1 MTAKEKLRMYRDIE
15 LDVEAKLEQRAKMRS
30 IIRRAGKEGERAN
43 ERLRE
48 AEERIQTE
56 IETLFA
62 MQNEVRRAL
71 DNVRD
76 QTLRKILEYRY
87 LNGWSLLKISRKLN
101 MSYDWVRHLHGVALM
116 NVRFDETFNTGRDT

>member
-30 IIRRAGKEGERAN
+30 IMRRAGTEGERTN
-43 ERLRE
+43 ERMRE

-56 IETLFA
+56 IETLFSL
-62 MQNEVRRAL
+62 QNEVRRAI
-71 DNVRD
+71 DGVGD

-87 LNGWSLLKISRKLN
+87 LNGWSLLKISRKMN

-116 NVRFDETFNTGRDT
+116 NVRFDETFNTQADT